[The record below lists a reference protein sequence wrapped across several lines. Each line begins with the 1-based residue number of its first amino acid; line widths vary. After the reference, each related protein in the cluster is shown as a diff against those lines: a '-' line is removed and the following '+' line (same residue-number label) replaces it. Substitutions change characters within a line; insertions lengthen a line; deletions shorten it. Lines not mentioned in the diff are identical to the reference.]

1 MSLPKEPR
9 QKMINMMYLVL
20 TALLALNV
28 SVEVLNAFR
37 TVNNSIEKSNKVIDE
52 KNKMTYDAFEHE
64 LADGKTAAL
73 AKIWAP
79 PAQNVQKLS
88 AALTGYLDSM
98 KEKLIN
104 ESNPKEKD
112 KDGKR
117 EYTYGNLDAATR
129 IMDKQGEGKILYGKL
144 KKFRLDLLAALDPAN
159 YPTVSD
165 SVKKDLLR
173 QRDVFAQHLPLDTH
187 VPSTEAGNTTT
198 TTDSAELWTV
208 RYFHMTP
215 TVAALTILSKFQSD
229 VKNSESQV
237 VDYLH
242 KQIGEVKVVFDKFD
256 AIVSPSATYLMPGD
270 ELEIKAGIGAFS
282 TAAKPTVT
290 INGTNYPVNE
300 EGVADFK
307 TKVSSTGVIRVNVE
321 YTKPDGSKA
330 VIPKDVKYTVGQPSG
345 ASVFLEKM
353 NVLYVKE
360 DNPMTISGG
369 SVGREKVHVSFT
381 NGEITHTEG
390 DSWVAVPTT
399 PGEGYIVVNANGK
412 ETKFKMRV
420 KYLPNPT
427 GFVGPK
433 TGGAMSAAEF
443 KAMGGVIARL
453 DNSEFQ
459 SPFKVVGY
467 KVAALGGPI
476 SAYREAANEGNRWTG
491 AAETLIKSCGPGS
504 NVFFD
509 QVRVQGKDGRIRELP
524 PMVFNLK

>member
-1 MSLPKEPR
+1 
-9 QKMINMMYLVL
+9 MINMMYLVL

-37 TVNNSIEKSNKVIDE
+37 TVNHSIEKSNQVIDE
-52 KNKMTYDAFEHE
+52 KNKMTYDAFNHE
-64 LADGKTAAL
+64 LADSKTAAL
-73 AKIWAP
+73 ARIWAP

-88 AALTGYLDSM
+88 TALTSYLDSM
-98 KEKLIN
+98 KERLIN

-129 IMDKQGEGKILYGKL
+129 IMDKEGQGKILYAKL
-144 KKFRLDLLAALDPAN
+144 KKFRLDLLATLDPAN
-159 YPTVSD
+159 YPSVSD

-187 VPSTEAGNTTT
+187 VPTTEAGNTTT
-198 TTDSAELWTV
+198 TSDSAELWTV

-307 TKVSSTGVIRVNVE
+307 TKVSSTNTIRVNVE

-330 VIPKDVKYTVGQPSG
+330 VIPKDIKYTVGQPSG

-360 DNPMTISGG
+360 ENPMKISGG
-369 SVGREKVHVSFT
+369 SVGREKVHVTFT

-390 DSWVAVPTT
+390 DDWIAVPTT
-399 PGEGYIVVNANGK
+399 PGMGKIIVDAAGK
-412 ETKFKMRV
+412 KYEFEMRV

-427 GFVGPK
+427 GFVGTK
-433 TGGAMSAAEF
+433 TGGVYSAAEF
-443 KAMGGVIARL
+443 KAMGGVIAKL
-453 DNSEFQ
+453 ADAEFI
-459 SPFKVVGY
+459 SPFKVLGY
-467 KVAALGGPI
+467 KVAAIGGPI
-476 SAYREAANEGNRWTG
+476 SSYREAVNEGNAWKG
-491 AAETLIKSCGPGS
+491 AAATLISQCGPGT

-509 QVRVQGKDGRIRELP
+509 DVRVQGKDGRVRQLP